1 MNARFQ
7 PPSARKD
14 AHPAY
19 RPLDD
24 AIPAR
29 EAGAGLACCCS
40 ARATVRAIMPATRAR
55 PHETDLLLCGH
66 HYRASRAALA
76 AAHATVQAVPGT
88 SPDVAAW
95 IGAASLAAA

>member
-7 PPSARKD
+7 PPSVRKD
-14 AHPAY
+14 ADPAC

-29 EAGAGLACCCS
+29 EAPAGLACCCP
-40 ARATVRAIMPATRAR
+40 AKATVRVVMPPAQAR

-66 HYRASRAALA
+66 HYRASRTALA
-76 AAHATVQAVPGT
+76 AAHAVVRALPGT

-95 IGAASLAAA
+95 ISDGSLTAG

>member
-1 MNARFQ
+1 MTAKFL
-7 PPSARKD
+7 PSSARTD
-14 AHPAY
+14 AHPAC

-29 EAGAGLACCCS
+29 EAPGGLACCCP
-40 ARATVRAIMPATRAR
+40 ARAAVRVTMPPTQTRR
-55 PHETDLLLCGH
+55 HETDMLLCGH

-76 AAHATVQAVPGT
+76 AAHATARALPGT

-95 IGAASLAAA
+95 IGVSSRAAA

>member
-1 MNARFQ
+1 MNAKFL
-7 PPSARKD
+7 PPSVRTD
-14 AHPAY
+14 THPAC

-24 AIPAR
+24 AIPPR
-29 EAGAGLACCCS
+29 EAPDGPACCCP
-40 ARATVRAIMPATRAR
+40 AKATVRVTMRPTQAR

-76 AAHATVQAVPGT
+76 AAHATVRALPGT

-95 IGAASLAAA
+95 IGVGSRAAA

>member
-7 PPSARKD
+7 SPSVRKD

-19 RPLDD
+19 RPFDD

-29 EAGAGLACCCS
+29 EDGAVACCCS
-40 ARATVRAIMPATRAR
+40 ARATVRVTMPPTQGR
-55 PHETDLLLCGH
+55 PHETDLLLCAH

-76 AAHATVQAVPGT
+76 AAHAAVRPLPGT

-95 IGAASLAAA
+95 IGDLLAAA